1 MRKLIKD
8 ARFPYKNTA
17 NADKDSREER
27 LFNRKL
33 QIGQTLIIIVSVLG
47 FSIYTILAIITAHQ
61 NNGTPF
67 GKNRELLAECVSY
80 GFLSMFFIMLF
91 VNLALFVQI
100 RKKNKLF
107 GKRTYQFKKEQC
119 TMVIILLF
127 FELSY
132 GIRYV
137 NDQFFSQQ
145 RLEKRG
151 QFAYFL
157 SY

>member
-1 MRKLIKD
+1 MR
-8 ARFPYKNTA
+8 
-17 NADKDSREER
+17 
-27 LFNRKL
+27 
-33 QIGQTLIIIVSVLG
+33 IGQTLTLIVSNLG

-61 NNGTPF
+61 YNGTPF
-67 GKNRELLAECVSY
+67 GNDRELLAKCISY
-80 GFLSMFFIMLF
+80 GFLSLFFIMLF
-91 VNLALFVQI
+91 ANLALFIQI

-119 TMVIILLF
+119 NMVIVLLF

-145 RLEKRG
+145 IL
-151 QFAYFL
+151 
-157 SY
+157 